1 MKRTEV
7 GVNAMVKNGKAGG
20 KDEVTRD
27 DKKSWGELVIYW
39 VLKSCRK
46 AFEIAVVTEAGN
58 IEVLIC

>member
-7 GVNAMVKNGKAGG
+7 GVNAMVKNG